1 MCLSIIPPV
10 IINKLFRF
18 LCIDAEEN
26 LITLDTGTHL
36 SYYVPEDYAT
46 TAANANTSYQQ
57 S

>member
-1 MCLSIIPPV
+1 MCLSIILPV